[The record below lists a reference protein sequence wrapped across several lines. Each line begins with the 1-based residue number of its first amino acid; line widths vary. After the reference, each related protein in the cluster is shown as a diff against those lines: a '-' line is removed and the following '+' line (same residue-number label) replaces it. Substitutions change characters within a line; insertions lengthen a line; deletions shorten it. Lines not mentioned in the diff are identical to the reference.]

1 MATLTKR
8 QKQIYDYTKSYI
20 NRKGLSPTLE
30 EIKKHFRLSS
40 LSTIHQHIGVLVDK
54 GFITKDDNTARG
66 ISLAERA
73 SKLVRIPLLGTI
85 AAGQPIEATQDKEM
99 IAVPQNKLPRFGE
112 FYALRVI
119 GDSMI
124 GEGINNG
131 DVVLV
136 KHQETAENGQ
146 KVVAL
151 IDNHEATLKKFYKE
165 RGHIRLQ
172 PANKTMEPLIFRNGR
187 DIAIQGIVLDVIRDV
202 GNTCIDTFVQKL
214 SNQWNP
220 STKDQISTLFAKTKI
235 DYSWSFSDKTRADT
249 AYITHGYHR
258 YPAKF
263 IPQIV
268 SRLADKYTMEGDLI
282 VDPFGGCGTTLVESK
297 IMGRPSVG
305 VDINPV
311 ATLITK
317 AKITP
322 IDPVK
327 IENAFAIL
335 KGQLD
340 GYSDNTQVKAPEH
353 ERIDY
358 WFKPEEKRRLAFI
371 FSEISK
377 LKNQDIRD
385 FFYCGFSNILKNCS
399 IWLQKSNKPTRDFE
413 KRPSE
418 PIQTFFRQVKA
429 MIRGNARFYELLKNK
444 NYLKVPS
451 QVYCTD
457 ARTIPVKD
465 NSVSLIVTSP
475 PYVTSYEYADLHQLT
490 ALWMEYTKDLSDFR
504 KRFIGSSYHNK
515 KNLILNSSIAENIR
529 GELLKRDKKTAEE
542 VSTYFSEMNQVFVE
556 MKRMLKKGGKSC
568 IVIGNTSL
576 RGVDILNA
584 EVFVEQLQNLGL
596 KVADIIKREIPSKNL
611 PSVRDEKTGK
621 FARITDKNKTYAYPT
636 EYILVM
642 EK

>member
-1 MATLTKR
+1 M
-8 QKQIYDYTKSYI
+8 
-20 NRKGLSPTLE
+20 N
-30 EIKKHFRLSS
+30 
-40 LSTIHQHIGVLVDK
+40 
-54 GFITKDDNTARG
+54 
-66 ISLAERA
+66 
-73 SKLVRIPLLGTI
+73 
-85 AAGQPIEATQDKEM
+85 
-99 IAVPQNKLPRFGE
+99 
-112 FYALRVI
+112 
-119 GDSMI
+119 
-124 GEGINNG
+124 
-131 DVVLV
+131 
-136 KHQETAENGQ
+136 
-146 KVVAL
+146 
-151 IDNHEATLKKFYKE
+151 
-165 RGHIRLQ
+165 
-172 PANKTMEPLIFRNGR
+172 
-187 DIAIQGIVLDVIRDV
+187 QGIV
-202 GNTCIDTFVQKL
+202 
-214 SNQWNP
+214 S
-220 STKDQISTLFAKTKI
+220 LFKKTKI
-235 DYSWSFSDKTRADT
+235 DYSWSFSDKTRKDT
-249 AYITHGYHR
+249 AYISHGYHR

-268 SRLADKYTMEGDLI
+268 SRLAEKYTNEGDLI

-297 IMGRPSVG
+297 VMGRPSVG

-311 ATLITK
+311 AVLITK

-327 IENAFAIL
+327 IEKAFIAL
-335 KGQLD
+335 KKKLES
-340 GYSDNTQVKAPEH
+340 YSENTKAKAPEH

-358 WFKPEEKRRLAFI
+358 WFKPEEKRKLAFV
-371 FSEISK
+371 FTEISK
-377 LKNQDIRD
+377 LKGRDIRD

-413 KRPSE
+413 KEPSD
-418 PIQTFFRQVKA
+418 PIKAFFRQIKTMV
-429 MIRGNARFYELLKNK
+429 RGNARFYELAKEK
-444 NYLKVPS
+444 NYLEVPS
-451 QVYCTD
+451 KVYCND

-490 ALWMEYTKDLSDFR
+490 VLWMEYAKHLSDFR

-515 KNLILNSSIAENIR
+515 KDLVLNSSIAENIR
-529 GELLKRDKKTAEE
+529 SELLENDKKTSEE
-542 VSTYFSEMNQVFVE
+542 VSTYFSEMNQVFAE
-556 MKRMLKKGGKSC
+556 MKRILKKGGKAC

-596 KVADIIKREIPSKNL
+596 KIADIIKREIPSKNL